1 MKKFTTVLCITALLI
16 NMAAMTGCNSNGESS
31 DTPNSSGGSSA
42 ITEGSDSSENS
53 ENSDS
58 SDISDGSE
66 NSDNSDSDPE
76 PQKPEGEPTFL
87 TLPDGTPIY
96 TSEITKY
103 QNPSEFHGTHE
114 QYPLDTFNKETFT
127 DVECPE
133 VVCDGFALAF
143 IPRPNISIS
152 DNPDKFTE
160 SNGIFTYTGDDM
172 QPSREYFRLKVG
184 DKFGSLTAKSA
195 QVRFSNYKAQWYGG
209 DPDAI
214 AGIYLTGAEIKYE
227 GEVEMTGSICVMKTE
242 GYHTEGDLWFYP
254 EGGCVS
260 QIPAA
265 DYHFDSSDPG
275 AGVHHCASGGYV
287 QGGYVYGE
295 LNLITLG
302 NMYDFGNVDF
312 DGLQPGDSVRV
323 KITVKDPIAGYSWGS
338 PWCEGEPAAVEVLD
352 Q

>member
-16 NMAAMTGCNSNGESS
+16 NMAAMTGCNSNEESS
-31 DTPNSSGGSSA
+31 DTSNSSGGSSA
-42 ITEGSDSSENS
+42 VTEGSDSSGN
-53 ENSDS
+53 
-58 SDISDGSE
+58 SDGSGSSE
-66 NSDNSDSDPE
+66 GSDSSDNSDSDPE
-76 PQKPEGEPTFL
+76 PQKPDGEPTFL
-87 TLPDGTPIY
+87 TFPDGTLIY
-96 TSEITKY
+96 TSEITRY
-103 QNPSEFHGTHE
+103 QNSAEFQGTHE

-133 VVCDGFALAF
+133 VVCDGFASAF

-160 SNGIFTYTGDDM
+160 SNGIRTYIGDDM

-184 DKFGSLTAKSA
+184 DKFGSLTVKSA
-195 QVRFSNYKAQWYGG
+195 EVRFSNSNVQWDGNKYAG
-209 DPDAI
+209 I

-227 GEVEMTGSICVMKTE
+227 GEVEMTGFIGVAKTE
-242 GYHTEGDLWFYP
+242 GYNTEGDLWFYP
-254 EGGCVS
+254 EGDCVS

-275 AGVHHCASGGYV
+275 AGVHHCASSNGH
-287 QGGYVYGE
+287 VYGE
-295 LNLITLG
+295 LNTITLG
-302 NMYDFGNVDF
+302 NMYDFGDVDF

-352 Q
+352 R